1 MVLNL
6 LSISQSN
13 MISATPVSYMLKLV
27 LSGVPGDAINFFN
40 LEPSDDYVGI
50 EDLTPLSVGGEQVYL
65 EQDELKPSSDIP
77 YANDKV
83 FDLYNDAVSRR
94 GQTRGV
100 LLLDVSSPWVTAR
113 GNVMDKASAVQE
125 KLLNDKGV
133 GKFILKVLHLFQTHY
148 FISIAFL

>member
-1 MVLNL
+1 
-6 LSISQSN
+6 

-27 LSGVPGDAINFFN
+27 LSGVPGDTINFFN

-50 EDLTPLSVGGEQVYL
+50 EDLKPLSVGGKQVYL

-83 FDLYNDAVSRR
+83 FDLYNDAISRR

-133 GKFILKVLHLFQTHY
+133 GKFILRVLPLFRTHCFIFHY
-148 FISIAFL
+148 FLKTL